1 MTNGNEDDHG
11 NDERE
16 RRRDLTDGNDDGQRP
31 TMGESERDLPV
42 ERERVATVDES
53 LRFLINYI
61 RDSLRLKESKRYKQV
76 IILLDWL
83 FRDDETPVSPVEE
96 NTETPPDVT
105 EESSE
110 APTADSDDNSTPGA
124 SALWKKL
131 WAEQGDEVSLEYAG
145 THALKGDL
153 VRFGKQTIGGMIKD
167 GMSALARYYLDNF
180 HDGDAL
186 DLISGR
192 YFVNSNSLSPFQL
205 NGFDVAYLPVAS
217 ALVIGGLTVTTF
229 TLNQDL
235 GSQGLRGYISEQI
248 SLLTDLVT
256 LNLSSNSLE
265 GRLPSGLG
273 HKSLTTL
280 DLSNNQFTGSIPDS
294 LTTSSLKLMILNGN
308 LLEGRV
314 PEQLYSIGVHGG
326 EIEKCIYEKLSDEEV
341 DSCPVCEI
349 DLGCLP
355 VEKLRPDHNLED
367 IRAKIFPYK
376 RRKTETVS
384 EVVPPISPPAKRKER
399 SLSSLAVNA
408 PKGSMKSE
416 LTGRRTKASARK
428 AAALQECGYILDEPS
443 MKEDSGEE
451 RSMSSGSV
459 GSPKKSTKGKRQDSY
474 YGDHSNKQRSNVD
487 IENDIELVEG
497 NADVWSPLNCLLE
510 AANRTKS
517 SKLNQGPSLGKS
529 EIQNT
534 HDSELVPKV
543 KAKAESRDALDSETN
558 VPKAKANSIKVMDE
572 NIGMNSLLGQAKR
585 KKQRAADRKRAAAS
599 EELCGSA
606 QVMLGTARANH
617 HRQNTPIWFT
627 LVASKDEDGKMPV
640 SFIQK
645 YIVKK
650 LDLASEAEVEIMCRG
665 QSVLPTLQLHD
676 LVDLWLRT
684 ASTTKRVPASV
695 GGSAKDFVMVLSYC
709 RKVVK
714 I

>member
-1 MTNGNEDDHG
+1 MLQQQQQQQQQIELIAEHQNPMLS
-11 NDERE
+11 
-16 RRRDLTDGNDDGQRP
+16 LTIG
-31 TMGESERDLPV
+31 
-42 ERERVATVDES
+42 RVISTLLSSRAKTLHQSIARFSLDSSSNSSSSLATVDES

-110 APTADSDDNSTPGA
+110 APTADSNDNSTPGA

-205 NGFDVAYLPVAS
+205 NGFDVA
-217 ALVIGGLTVTTF
+217 ITIDF
-229 TLNQDL
+229 IKRDL

-273 HKSLTTL
+273 HKSLATL

-326 EIEKCIYEKLSDEEV
+326 EIEYVTIY
-341 DSCPVCEI
+341 
-349 DLGCLP
+349 
-355 VEKLRPDHNLED
+355 
-367 IRAKIFPYK
+367 
-376 RRKTETVS
+376 
-384 EVVPPISPPAKRKER
+384 
-399 SLSSLAVNA
+399 
-408 PKGSMKSE
+408 
-416 LTGRRTKASARK
+416 
-428 AAALQECGYILDEPS
+428 
-443 MKEDSGEE
+443 
-451 RSMSSGSV
+451 
-459 GSPKKSTKGKRQDSY
+459 
-474 YGDHSNKQRSNVD
+474 
-487 IENDIELVEG
+487 
-497 NADVWSPLNCLLE
+497 
-510 AANRTKS
+510 
-517 SKLNQGPSLGKS
+517 
-529 EIQNT
+529 
-534 HDSELVPKV
+534 
-543 KAKAESRDALDSETN
+543 
-558 VPKAKANSIKVMDE
+558 
-572 NIGMNSLLGQAKR
+572 
-585 KKQRAADRKRAAAS
+585 
-599 EELCGSA
+599 
-606 QVMLGTARANH
+606 
-617 HRQNTPIWFT
+617 FT
-627 LVASKDEDGKMPV
+627 L
-640 SFIQK
+640 
-645 YIVKK
+645 
-650 LDLASEAEVEIMCRG
+650 
-665 QSVLPTLQLHD
+665 
-676 LVDLWLRT
+676 
-684 ASTTKRVPASV
+684 
-695 GGSAKDFVMVLSYC
+695 
-709 RKVVK
+709 
-714 I
+714 